1 MEKAKSANE
10 EPIDFNK
17 EFIKIDKDLVTSNLL
32 VEDRFGKLSK
42 LLLMPKTPLISRVDD
57 FLNEF
62 YQQNK
67 LTDHLISGPSGG
79 GKSFAIL
86 THVLKKRRSNEKILI
101 LYMNLNHEYIRNLPR
116 FLFNDLVYGFYPFLQ
131 HKAFPACP
139 GLNKDTRTGFPL
151 QDWLILL
158 SQNLQSRQQNC
169 LLFSQFFEAAIIFCN
184 EMKIQFVAGVDQTN
198 YIQTF
203 RAKLMDCEY
212 TLLTGIINGKFSH
225 KTFSSSSDNNDD
237 LDVSFSSLSLEN
249 QIFKT
254 GQIGKFNKD
263 QLILFL
269 KELCNLDYDDA
280 PDVVLGNSQEELK
293 ENDAVYNESQ
303 LEKLMDITGLI
314 PLEIWEFCQCFGKNF
329 EEKFTKYREIRTN
342 QISKKFP
349 CFTTGRL

>member
-1 MEKAKSANE
+1 MKN
-10 EPIDFNK
+10 F
-17 EFIKIDKDLVTSNLL
+17 LV
-32 VEDRFGKLSK
+32 KL
-42 LLLMPKTPLISRVDD
+42 
-57 FLNEF
+57 
-62 YQQNK
+62 
-67 LTDHLISGPSGG
+67 
-79 GKSFAIL
+79 
-86 THVLKKRRSNEKILI
+86 
-101 LYMNLNHEYIRNLPR
+101 
-116 FLFNDLVYGFYPFLQ
+116 
-131 HKAFPACP
+131 
-139 GLNKDTRTGFPL
+139 
-151 QDWLILL
+151 
-158 SQNLQSRQQNC
+158 
-169 LLFSQFFEAAIIFCN
+169 
-184 EMKIQFVAGVDQTN
+184 
-198 YIQTF
+198 
-203 RAKLMDCEY
+203 
-212 TLLTGIINGKFSH
+212 
-225 KTFSSSSDNNDD
+225 SSSSDNNDD
-237 LDVSFSSLSLEN
+237 LDASFSSLSLEN